1 MSQAELELKKQP
13 TGKNKGTKALKA
25 GLGYVI
31 SQLIVKGASFI
42 STPLFSRFLSQE
54 TFGAV
59 KAYEGWLQ
67 ILLPIFT
74 LSLYTSIERAKY
86 EFKDELD
93 DYVGSV
99 QTLITITT
107 LGLFVCSIPLF
118 GIIGGLLDMNMA
130 MYITMFLYF
139 ITNAAILNFQRR
151 IKLDYRA
158 KDSMIL
164 SLLNILPSIMIA
176 LAIIILSKYVMNTGS
191 DLLLERILGFYIPQI
206 LVGGYIVYILLKK
219 SKSWINK
226 KYWSFALK
234 FSLPM
239 IPSQVSVSVLNHSSL
254 LMVEALSGKVD
265 AAIFSM
271 ASTVMYIL
279 YVIEQAIGDAWL
291 PWLFEKLDSK
301 QHKDLQKPWLGILL
315 GTMYMSWGVI
325 MFAPEVVLI
334 FGGAKYA
341 ASVYI
346 AAPIITGALFHFFTF
361 SYINIE
367 KFYNSTKTIA
377 FASILA
383 MFVNLILTYFGIQWF
398 GYQAAAYTYMICYFL
413 IMVFQAFMVKVITG
427 EFIISLTNTLTVSF
441 LSIVVNLLSM
451 SLLELGFFT
460 RILICIVVTILAV
473 LVAVKIFNVNI
484 SKLITMVRKKVGG
497 KK

>member
-164 SLLNILPSIMIA
+164 SLLNILPSIIIA
-176 LAIIILSKYVMNTGS
+176 
-191 DLLLERILGFYIPQI
+191 
-206 LVGGYIVYILLKK
+206 
-219 SKSWINK
+219 
-226 KYWSFALK
+226 
-234 FSLPM
+234 
-239 IPSQVSVSVLNHSSL
+239 
-254 LMVEALSGKVD
+254 
-265 AAIFSM
+265 
-271 ASTVMYIL
+271 
-279 YVIEQAIGDAWL
+279 
-291 PWLFEKLDSK
+291 
-301 QHKDLQKPWLGILL
+301 
-315 GTMYMSWGVI
+315 
-325 MFAPEVVLI
+325 
-334 FGGAKYA
+334 
-341 ASVYI
+341 
-346 AAPIITGALFHFFTF
+346 
-361 SYINIE
+361 
-367 KFYNSTKTIA
+367 
-377 FASILA
+377 
-383 MFVNLILTYFGIQWF
+383 
-398 GYQAAAYTYMICYFL
+398 
-413 IMVFQAFMVKVITG
+413 
-427 EFIISLTNTLTVSF
+427 
-441 LSIVVNLLSM
+441 
-451 SLLELGFFT
+451 
-460 RILICIVVTILAV
+460 
-473 LVAVKIFNVNI
+473 
-484 SKLITMVRKKVGG
+484 
-497 KK
+497 

>member
-1 MSQAELELKKQP
+1 MSQGEMQLQQSSKK
-13 TGKNKGTKALKA
+13 GNKGSKVLKA

-54 TFGAV
+54 VFGTV

-99 QTLITITT
+99 QTLIIVTT
-107 LGLFVCSIPLF
+107 LTLFLCSIPIF
-118 GIIGGLLDMNMA
+118 GIVSKLLNMNMA
-130 MYITMFLYF
+130 MYVTMFLYF
-139 ITNAAILNFQRR
+139 ITNAAILNYQRR

-164 SLLNILPSIMIA
+164 SILNIVPSILIA
-176 LAIIILSKYVMNTGS
+176 LAMIIFSKYVIDQGS
-191 DLLLERILGFYIPQI
+191 DLLMERILGFYIPQI
-206 LVGGYIVYILLKK
+206 LVGGFIVYVLLKK
-219 SKSWINK
+219 SKHWFNK
-226 KYWSFALK
+226 QYWSFALK

-239 IPSQVSVSVLNHSSL
+239 IPSQVSVSVLNQSSL
-254 LMVEALSGKVD
+254 LMIGALSGEVEM
-265 AAIFSM
+265 AIFSM

-301 QHKDLQKPWLGILL
+301 QHQDLQFPWLGILL
-315 GTMYMSWGVI
+315 GTAYMSWGVI
-325 MFAPEVVLI
+325 MFTPEVVLI

-377 FASILA
+377 IASFLA
-383 MFVNLILTYFGIQWF
+383 MIVNIILTYIGIKWF
-398 GYQAAAYTYMICYFL
+398 GYQAAAYTYMICYLL
-413 IMVFQAFMVKVITG
+413 IMIFQAFMVRIITG
-427 EFIISLTNTLTVSF
+427 EFIISLTNTMGVSAGAI
-441 LSIVVNLLSM
+441 LINLLSM
-451 SLLELGFFT
+451 SLLGLNFFV
-460 RILICIVVTILAV
+460 RVLICIVVSIIAFII
-473 LVAVKIFNVNI
+473 AVKVFKIDLNKI
-484 SKLITMVRKKVGG
+484 ITMVRKKLGG

>member
-1 MSQAELELKKQP
+1 MSQNETVLLKNK
-13 TGKNKGTKALKA
+13 TEKNKGSKVLKA

-42 STPLFSRFLSQE
+42 STPLFTRFLSTE

-59 KAYEGWLQ
+59 KVYEGWLQ

-99 QTLITITT
+99 QTLIILTT
-107 LGLFVCSIPLF
+107 LALFVCSLPLF
-118 GIIGGLLDMNMA
+118 GIIGGFLEMNMA

-139 ITNAAILNFQRR
+139 MTNAAILNFQRR

-164 SLLNILPSIMIA
+164 SLLNILPSIIIA
-176 LAIIILSKYVMNTGS
+176 LGSIILTKYMLNPNS
-191 DLLLERILGFYIPQI
+191 DLLMERILGFYIPQI
-206 LVGGYIVYILLKK
+206 LVGGFVVYLLLKK
-219 SKSWINK
+219 SKNWINK

-239 IPSQVSVSVLNHSSL
+239 IPSQVSVSVLNQSSL
-254 LMVEALSGKVD
+254 LMVEAFSGKAN
-265 AAIFSM
+265 AAIFSL

-315 GTMYMSWGVI
+315 GTTYMSWGVI
-325 MFAPEVVLI
+325 LFSPEVVLV

-377 FASILA
+377 FASVLA
-383 MFVNLILTYFGIQWF
+383 MIVNLILTYFGIQWF

-441 LSIVVNLLSM
+441 VAIAINLLSM
-451 SLLELGFFT
+451 TLLELGFFV
-460 RILICIVVTILAV
+460 RILIAVVVSIIALI
-473 LVAVKIFNVNI
+473 VAVKIFNV
-484 SKLITMVRKKVGG
+484 KLDKILKMVRKKTGG

>member
-1 MSQAELELKKQP
+1 
-13 TGKNKGTKALKA
+13 
-25 GLGYVI
+25 
-31 SQLIVKGASFI
+31 
-42 STPLFSRFLSQE
+42 
-54 TFGAV
+54 
-59 KAYEGWLQ
+59 
-67 ILLPIFT
+67 
-74 LSLYTSIERAKY
+74 
-86 EFKDELD
+86 
-93 DYVGSV
+93 
-99 QTLITITT
+99 
-107 LGLFVCSIPLF
+107 
-118 GIIGGLLDMNMA
+118 
-130 MYITMFLYF
+130 
-139 ITNAAILNFQRR
+139 
-151 IKLDYRA
+151 
-158 KDSMIL
+158 
-164 SLLNILPSIMIA
+164 
-176 LAIIILSKYVMNTGS
+176 
-191 DLLLERILGFYIPQI
+191 
-206 LVGGYIVYILLKK
+206 
-219 SKSWINK
+219 
-226 KYWSFALK
+226 
-234 FSLPM
+234 M
-239 IPSQVSVSVLNHSSL
+239 IPSQVSVSVLNQSSL

-301 QHKDLQKPWLGILL
+301 QHQDLQKPWLGILL

-398 GYQAAAYTYMICYFL
+398 GYQAAAYTYMICYFF

-451 SLLELGFFT
+451 LLLELGFFT